1 MTLKD
6 KITDLCRERNISVRE
21 LENRA
26 GLKQRTIQHWDK
38 SEPSAL
44 KLYMVAYVLDV
55 RMEELLSVYDPNLP
69 VKEKAAPIL
78 ESGKNADT
86 IRLSELTDGQKKL
99 IARIL
104 NYSDDQISAF
114 LSITQS
120 VPTNQ

>member
-69 VKEKAAPIL
+69 VKEKAAPIS
-78 ESGKNADT
+78 ESGKNADA

-99 IARIL
+99 IGRIL